1 MSFARNIGKNIN
13 KNLSSKYSQK
23 LLDHAKQSAT
33 NAFQTLSKRAI
44 QKTAEATG
52 DLIGKKLLIKLQE
65 SQKLQ
70 HRIIQLQMK
79 KKFSKKDI
87 YLQKINITMYNIIME
102 YQKIINLLDDT
113 TNEPSKKG
121 TTNWVEINVESR
133 WTYNANNDIN
143 FKTSKR

>member
-52 DLIGKKLLIKLQE
+52 DLIGKNLLIKLQE

-79 KKFSKKDI
+79 KKFLKKDI
-87 YLQKINITMYNIIME
+87 YLQKINIIMYNIIME

-113 TNEPSKKG
+113 TNEPSKNG
-121 TTNWVEINVESR
+121 TTNWVEINDESR

>member
-44 QKTAEATG
+44 QKTAEATD

-87 YLQKINITMYNIIME
+87 YLQKINIIMYNIIME

-113 TNEPSKKG
+113 TNEPSKNG
-121 TTNWVEINVESR
+121 TTNWVEINDESR